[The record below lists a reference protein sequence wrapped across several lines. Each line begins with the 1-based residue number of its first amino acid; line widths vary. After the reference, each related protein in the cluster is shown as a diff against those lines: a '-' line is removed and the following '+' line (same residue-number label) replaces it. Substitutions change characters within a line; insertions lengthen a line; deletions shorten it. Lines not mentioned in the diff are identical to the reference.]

1 MTDSLTIALAQLNP
15 TVGDLPGNLE
25 KLRQARRD
33 AGEVDL
39 VITPELS
46 IAGYFPED
54 LIDRPGF
61 TRDCMIAV
69 QKLAAETAQ
78 GGPAIIVG
86 SPWFDDGVIYNAAL
100 LLDGGE
106 VKAKRYKHFLPNYG
120 VFDDQRN
127 FRPGPL
133 QGPIEFRGVPIG
145 LTICEDIWFPD
156 LVETVQESGAEI
168 IIAING
174 SPYEDGKSIRR
185 IEQVA
190 VPRVVESGLPMI
202 FVNQVGGQ
210 DEVVYDGAS
219 FVLGHDRSLRLQ
231 LPSFV
236 EASAV
241 TRWQRTDKGWVCE
254 QGEMTEPPSGIAA
267 TYQAV
272 TLGLRDY
279 IAKNGFPGVV
289 LGLSGGI
296 DSAVSAAIAVD
307 ALGSERVHGVLLPSP
322 YSSEGSVSDAVA
334 LIEALGIRH
343 DTIEIGPGMQAVDQ
357 MLGKLFEG
365 TEPGVTEENIQSRLR
380 GLALMAI
387 SNKFGAM
394 VLTTGNKSEMAVGY
408 ATLYGDMSG
417 GFNTLKD
424 IYKVRV
430 YEMARWRNTAKPADA
445 LGPDGIVIPVNTI
458 EKPPSAELRPD
469 QTDQDSLPEYDDL
482 DAILTGIIEDQLS
495 ISDIVA
501 RGFDRETVIRVWR
514 LVERSEYKR
523 RQSAPGVKV
532 SPRAFGRERRYPIT
546 NGYRADTITRTEA
559 EWDSARQVEKPT
571 AAE

>member
-1 MTDSLTIALAQLNP
+1 M
-15 TVGDLPGNLE
+15 
-25 KLRQARRD
+25 
-33 AGEVDL
+33 
-39 VITPELS
+39 
-46 IAGYFPED
+46 
-54 LIDRPGF
+54 
-61 TRDCMIAV
+61 
-69 QKLAAETAQ
+69 
-78 GGPAIIVG
+78 
-86 SPWFDDGVIYNAAL
+86 
-100 LLDGGE
+100 
-106 VKAKRYKHFLPNYG
+106 
-120 VFDDQRN
+120 
-127 FRPGPL
+127 
-133 QGPIEFRGVPIG
+133 
-145 LTICEDIWFPD
+145 
-156 LVETVQESGAEI
+156 
-168 IIAING
+168 
-174 SPYEDGKSIRR
+174 
-185 IEQVA
+185 
-190 VPRVVESGLPMI
+190 
-202 FVNQVGGQ
+202 
-210 DEVVYDGAS
+210 
-219 FVLGHDRSLRLQ
+219 
-231 LPSFV
+231 
-236 EASAV
+236 
-241 TRWQRTDKGWVCE
+241 
-254 QGEMTEPPSGIAA
+254 
-267 TYQAV
+267 
-272 TLGLRDY
+272 
-279 IAKNGFPGVV
+279 
-289 LGLSGGI
+289 
-296 DSAVSAAIAVD
+296 
-307 ALGSERVHGVLLPSP
+307 HGVLLPSP

-334 LIEALGIRH
+334 LVEALGIRH